1 MVSKPPLTPEELD
14 TREAELTARLA
25 RIEELEAQ
33 AIRREKAAK
42 EREKAKKQVLLRLS
56 PSLWDD
62 IAAWAE
68 DDFRSINA
76 QIEFLLTE
84 AVRRRKKR
92 GTLRLLR
99 LKPSLCPLLI
109 QYSALARISITP
121 CGTAPA
127 VTFSSSTG

>member
-25 RIEELEAQ
+25 RIDELEAQ

-84 AVRRRKKR
+84 AVRQRKKR
-92 GTLRLLR
+92 ER
-99 LKPSLCPLLI
+99 
-109 QYSALARISITP
+109 
-121 CGTAPA
+121 
-127 VTFSSSTG
+127 